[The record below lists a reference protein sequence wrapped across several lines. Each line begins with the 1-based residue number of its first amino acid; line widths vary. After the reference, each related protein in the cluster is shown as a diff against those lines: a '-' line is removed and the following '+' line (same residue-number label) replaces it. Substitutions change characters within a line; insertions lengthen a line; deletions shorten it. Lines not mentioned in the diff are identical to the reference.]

1 MDNLHSFLAGY
12 YWHILTIAWLHY
24 RPLRLAL
31 PRRKMLPICPWCC
44 QLGLGP
50 TKLSEEK
57 QYFGFSVKI
66 WRKQI
71 YWKFGEVHSMDW
83 TQWPSGG
90 WYVAYSLSDNVNLTL
105 QNSWSAS
112 GLWFRREIRM
122 WIKQACTRKTIEV
135 TRRTP
140 RVPLLRVYFGHSTQL
155 FIDISLCKKTC
166 RKIPQKVI
174 YLLVNCL
181 LDWISFLF
189 IPLAE
194 LKSNLFVDHFSCIR
208 LIRSGTVP

>member
-90 WYVAYSLSDNVNLTL
+90 WYVACSFSDNVNLYPSKFL
-105 QNSWSAS
+105 ECKWSLIS
-112 GLWFRREIRM
+112 
-122 WIKQACTRKTIEV
+122 TRDRNVDKTSVHAQDVEV
-135 TRRTP
+135 TRRAL

-155 FIDISLCKKTC
+155 FISISLCKKTC

-181 LDWISFLF
+181 LDWISFCSF
-189 IPLAE
+189 
-194 LKSNLFVDHFSCIR
+194 H
-208 LIRSGTVP
+208 